1 MLNKQAKKINKKK
14 EDKVMMNIE
23 NLVSA
28 VCKGEE
34 ISIHKT
40 GVGKVRENCVYAK
53 NLKEVPDFLLE
64 DGAVKAND
72 DGSISQIR

>member
-1 MLNKQAKKINKKK
+1 MI
-14 EDKVMMNIE
+14 NIE
-23 NLVSA
+23 NLVSS

>member
-1 MLNKQAKKINKKK
+1 
-14 EDKVMMNIE
+14 MMNIE

-53 NLKEVPDFLLE
+53 NLKEVRISCWKMELLKLMMMVPLAKLGE
-64 DGAVKAND
+64 HL
-72 DGSISQIR
+72 SP

>member
-53 NLKEVPDFLLE
+53 NLKEVPLAKLGE
-64 DGAVKAND
+64 HL
-72 DGSISQIR
+72 SP